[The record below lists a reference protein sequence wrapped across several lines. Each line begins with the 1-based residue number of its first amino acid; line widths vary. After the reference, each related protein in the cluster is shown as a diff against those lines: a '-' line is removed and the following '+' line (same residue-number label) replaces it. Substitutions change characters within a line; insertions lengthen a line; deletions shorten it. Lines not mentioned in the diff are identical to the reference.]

1 MRENMKKQNRVFKRI
16 ALILCIALILPNL
29 MACSSKMDSDS
40 GENGR
45 NGSSDFLYNAQ
56 TGKTNTSLPSESSA
70 VYDNIKVDMD
80 SSLTMDFTT
89 EEYRRVEEQRYQS
102 TKNHPLSTF
111 SADVDTASY
120 SNLRRMLKEG
130 RTVDTGAVR
139 IEEMLNYFNYDYKL
153 PEGDSPFGITTEIS
167 DCPWNPETKLFLL
180 GIQTEKID
188 FSKSVPA
195 NLVFLIDVSG
205 SMMEENKLP
214 FVQRAFLLLT
224 ENLTE
229 KDRISIVTYAGDD
242 MVVLSGAKGNQ
253 TEKIQTAI
261 AELEAGG
268 GTHGSKGIET
278 AYQIAMENYIEG
290 GNNRVILAT
299 DGDLNVGITSESEL
313 TNLIKEKKKSGVAL
327 SVLGFGTG
335 NIKDNKM
342 EALADHGDGN
352 YAYIDSLMEAR
363 KVLVE
368 EMGATLLT
376 VAADVKFQVEFNPA
390 KVKGYRLLGYD
401 NRRLATE
408 DFNDDAKDA
417 GEVGAGHSV
426 TVLYELVLTDSKIE
440 LPETELKYQT
450 TEQTN
455 MVDELLTVNIRYKKP
470 GGQKSILMSE
480 PVGTDRIADTLTD
493 NLTFAAA
500 VAEFG
505 LLLKNSEYK
514 GNSSF
519 SKILSQL
526 DGIDYKQDEYRAE
539 FYQLVKTAKEIY
551 SKAD

>member
-1 MRENMKKQNRVFKRI
+1 MKKQNRVFKRI